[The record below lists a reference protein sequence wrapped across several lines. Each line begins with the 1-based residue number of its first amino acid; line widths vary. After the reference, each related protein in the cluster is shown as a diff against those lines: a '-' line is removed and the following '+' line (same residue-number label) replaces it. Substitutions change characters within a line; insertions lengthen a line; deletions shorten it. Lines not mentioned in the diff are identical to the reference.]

1 MGCLDDTSSRRE
13 RISATIVKSTNAE
26 GKVSP
31 LRSLTFQ
38 LLSGG
43 GLAILS

>member
-1 MGCLDDTSSRRE
+1 MGCFDDTSSRRE
-13 RISATIVKSTNAE
+13 RTTPTIIKSTNAK

-31 LRSLTFQ
+31 LRNLTFQ